1 MPSTEPHASAW
12 LSTLRA
18 YLAVSAAAH
27 LVWEILQLPL
37 YTIWTTGTARQM
49 AFAVLHCTGGDILIA
64 GLSLLAALTLFG
76 TQRWP
81 AERNARVFAAALLI
95 GVGYTIYS
103 EWLNTGSLASWAY
116 SGLMPVVPGLGTG
129 LSPILQ
135 WLVVPTAALRIA
147 TGAWPWHSRD

>member
-1 MPSTEPHASAW
+1 MRSMEPHAGAW

-49 AFAVLHCTGGDILIA
+49 AFAVLHCTGGDV
-64 GLSLLAALTLFG
+64 LT
-76 TQRWP
+76 
-81 AERNARVFAAALLI
+81 AALLI

-103 EWLNTGSLASWAY
+103 EWLNTGSRASWAC

-135 WLVVPTAALRIA
+135 WLVVPTAALRVA
-147 TGAWPWHSRD
+147 TGAWPWRSRD

>member
-1 MPSTEPHASAW
+1 MRSMEPHASPW

-49 AFAVLHCTGGDILIA
+49 AFAVLHCTGGDVLIA

-76 TQRWP
+76 TRRWP
-81 AERNARVFAAALLI
+81 AERSAGVFTAALLI

-103 EWLNTGSLASWAY
+103 EWLNTGSRASWAY
-116 SGLMPVVPGLGTG
+116 SGLMPVVPCLGTG